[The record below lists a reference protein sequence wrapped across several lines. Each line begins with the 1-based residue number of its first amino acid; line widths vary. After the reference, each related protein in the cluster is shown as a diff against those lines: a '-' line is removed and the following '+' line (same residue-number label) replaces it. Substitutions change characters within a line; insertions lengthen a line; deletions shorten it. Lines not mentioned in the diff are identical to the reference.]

1 MSVVYLQ
8 ERIKKLEE
16 QVQELEAELTPYR
29 EVKAKDMPKL
39 RERPGEYWSY
49 RGARSAVPVRD
60 LRDQEVQT
68 DNT

>member
-16 QVQELEAELTPYR
+16 RVQELEAELAPYR
-29 EVKAKDMPKL
+29 AKDMPKL
-39 RERPGEYWSY
+39 RERPTEYWSH
-49 RGARSAVPVRD
+49 RRARSAVPVRD
-60 LRDQEVQT
+60 QRDQEVQT